1 MEPHELGDRH
11 VVRRGGQVVALLVV
25 GAPPDR
31 DRALRDMRSA
41 HRRIRMAGEAE
52 DVLVTVRMAATQ
64 AEDHARAACL
74 RAMQRSVRADTV

>member
-1 MEPHELGDRH
+1 
-11 VVRRGGQVVALLVV
+11 
-25 GAPPDR
+25 
-31 DRALRDMRSA
+31 
-41 HRRIRMAGEAE
+41 MAGEAE